1 MSKERYE
8 LLERIGVGSFA
19 TVYRARDTE
28 LGREVAVKQIAENFM
43 HHPEQMDRYW
53 QEAQLLASLQHPNV
67 VTFFDIDRQRGWLIM
82 ELMQGTLGSRVTR
95 DPMDLRS
102 VRTAL
107 AHGLRALKYLHSQ
120 GIVHGDV
127 KPGNLMID
135 ARKRIKIG
143 DFGLARRV
151 SDEDGSLLKGTTKYM
166 APEMVSEEF
175 GEVGPASDLYS
186 LGFSA
191 YELMCGP
198 NFESLFPGLGA
209 FGRDKQIAWMMWHS
223 AADRQIPEITRVLE
237 GVPEDL
243 ARVVQKLVAKKQ
255 SERYESAEDALS
267 DLNIDVKIVKTGHE
281 APVEVERPDRK
292 RIAIA
297 GGAFAFSLILS
308 MVMLFS
314 GGETP
319 EPREEEADRPI
330 AGVVGHVLAER
341 GLFTVTGE
349 DGIPQQIEFGDRP
362 KILLNEKTY
371 ITAMDLKPDD
381 RVVIT
386 RKKNEDGY
394 EYLEIAVQRPDENKG
409 YVSSIQPQL
418 AQLVMEI
425 TEGTQRGEVLVRAA
439 GDVKITLNGKPA
451 RFSDLRKDDIVTIR
465 HIPGDEVGS
474 PRIATEITALQ
485 LKLVEGFL
493 REVTPDRLTVE
504 THLQGKSNRVKLN
517 VAEECVVTVNGKDV
531 VDGALLKAADL
542 RPNDRV
548 KVKHHQQVVRV
559 DALRQFLHTGV
570 LLDFQTASSSLI
582 VTDEENG
589 SQKAFLTS
597 KNSEVTINGRPAQLA
612 DLRRNDRLE
621 ITYDQTRQQN
631 DVAAVDALRP
641 VIETRFAIVIGIQ
654 NYDDNTLTR
663 LPYAA
668 ADAQLVEETLVGR
681 YGVAPENVLLLVDET
696 RVRIEQ
702 AIPDWLKK
710 LTAGSELLVFFVGHA
725 YVNEQETPYLAAKDF
740 SLSRIAESGLSLAWL
755 RQQLEDSAAGEK
767 LLLLDICHDGAG
779 SDLAKQ
785 PSAAAML
792 AAVKPE
798 RDPAVFRS
806 TCAITAS
813 GPSDRSLLLDEHQHG
828 AFAWY
833 VSKGFAGDGDKNKDV
848 RLEPTEL
855 FDYLS
860 TAMTSVE
867 VDRKKQTPAQYLP
880 DATPP
885 PADRLSPAAK
895 EAVRKLLASHWSGN
909 RLTPA
914 ASSDFVAASRLVG
927 DEPEAQLSYAMV
939 LIKTRNAKD
948 AQQAMGYLED
958 VRLSHP
964 ENLIS
969 YEGLAWLHAYG
980 NRFSKSVDELTALF
994 SRLRT
999 DHPEGFELNGEVMRV
1014 LDFAGRIREFSVTV
1028 AEDTRRLKLD
1038 EVTALDEA
1046 VAALG
1051 KDSVE
1056 VYESARKAVQ
1066 EQIRKYDEEIAD
1078 KSGTAD
1084 GQLLVLERKRMT
1096 SYVKLGFDEIRQQIV
1111 AHLDDQ

>member
-1 MSKERYE
+1 MGKERYE

-43 HHPEQMDRYW
+43 HSPDQMDRYW

-67 VTFFDIDRQRGWLIM
+67 VTFFDIDRERGWLIM

-95 DPMDLRS
+95 DAMDLRS

-120 GIVHGDV
+120 GIVHGDI

-135 ARKRIKIG
+135 ARKRIKVG

-175 GEVGPASDLYS
+175 GEVSPASDLYS

-255 SERYESAEDALS
+255 ADRYESAEDALS
-267 DLNIDVKIVKTGHE
+267 DLNIDVKIVKTGHD
-281 APVEVERPDRK
+281 APEEVDEPDKK

-314 GGETP
+314 GGDEQKP
-319 EPREEEADRPI
+319 KEMEAAKPI
-330 AGVVGHVLAER
+330 TGVVGHVLAER
-341 GLFTVTGE
+341 GMITVTGE
-349 DGIPQQIEFGDRP
+349 DGVPQQVDLGDRP
-362 KILLNEKTY
+362 KILLNKKTY
-371 ITAMDLKPDD
+371 ITAMDLKPED

-386 RKKNEDGY
+386 KKKNEDGY
-394 EYLEIAVQRPDENKG
+394 DYLDIAVLRPDENKG

-418 AQLVMEI
+418 AQLVMDI
-425 TEGTQRGEVLVRAA
+425 TEGAQRGEVLVRAA
-439 GDVKITLNGKPA
+439 GDAKISLNGKSA
-451 RFSDLRKDDIVTIR
+451 EFSDLKKGDIVTIR
-465 HIPGDEVGS
+465 HMPGDEVGA
-474 PRIATEITALQ
+474 PRIATEIVALQ
-485 LKLVEGFL
+485 LQLVEGFL
-493 REVTPDRLTVE
+493 RDVTPERLTVE
-504 THLQGKSNRVKLN
+504 THLQGKSNMVKLD
-517 VAEECVVTVNGKDV
+517 VAEECGVTVNGKEV

-542 RPNDRV
+542 RPGDRV

-570 LLDFQTASSSLI
+570 LLNLQTASSSLI

-589 SQKAFLTS
+589 SQKAFLTN
-597 KNSEVTINGRPAQLA
+597 KDSEVTINGQPAELA

-621 ITYDQTRQQN
+621 ITYDQTKQQN
-631 DVAAVDALRP
+631 DVSAVDALRP
-641 VIETRFAIVIGIQ
+641 VIENRFAIVIGNQ
-654 NYDDNTLTR
+654 NYDDNSLTK

-668 ADAQLVEETLVGR
+668 ADAQLIQETLVGR
-681 YGVAPENVLLLVDET
+681 YGVAPERVLLLVDET

-702 AIPDWLKK
+702 AVPDWLRK
-710 LTAGSELLVFFVGHA
+710 TGENSELMVFFVGHA
-725 YVNEQETPYLAAKDF
+725 YVNEKGIPYLAAKDF
-740 SLSRIAESGLSLAWL
+740 SLKRIAESGLSLAWL
-755 RQQLEDSAAGEK
+755 RQQMEDCLADEK
-767 LLLLDICHDGAG
+767 LLMLDICHDGEGA
-779 SDLAKQ
+779 DLTSQ
-785 PSAAAML
+785 PPASTML

-798 RDPAVFRS
+798 RDPAVFR
-806 TCAITAS
+806 TTFAITAS
-813 GPSDRSLLLDEHQHG
+813 GPSDRSLVLHDEQHG
-828 AFAWY
+828 AFAWF
-833 VSKGFAGDGDKNKDV
+833 VSEGLSGDGDKNKDV
-848 RLEPTEL
+848 HLEPTEL
-855 FDYLS
+855 FDFLS
-860 TAMTSVE
+860 TSMASVE
-867 VDRKKQTPAQYLP
+867 IDKKKQKPSQYLP

-885 PADRLSPAAK
+885 PADRLSPEAK
-895 EAVRKLLASHWSGN
+895 EAIRKLLASHWSGN
-909 RLTPA
+909 KLTPA
-914 ASSDFVAASRLVG
+914 AASDFVTASRLCD
-927 DEPEAQLSYAMV
+927 DEPEAQLAYAMV

-948 AQQAMGYLED
+948 SQLAMGYLED
-958 VRLSHP
+958 VRLTHP
-964 ENLIS
+964 KNLIS

-980 NRFSKSVDELTALF
+980 NRFSKSVDELTAMF
-994 SRLRT
+994 ARLQM
-999 DHPEGFELNGEVMRV
+999 DSPEGVELNGEVKRI
-1014 LDFAGRIREFSVTV
+1014 LEYAGRIREFSVTV
-1028 AEDTRRLKLD
+1028 AEASRRLKPED
-1038 EVTALDEA
+1038 VAALDEA
-1046 VAALG
+1046 VAKLG
-1051 KDSVE
+1051 EDSVE
-1056 VYESARKAVQ
+1056 VYSEAKVAVQ
-1066 EQIRKYDEEIAD
+1066 DQIKKYDEEIEA
-1078 KSGTAD
+1078 KAGTAD
-1084 GQLLVLERKRMT
+1084 GQLLALTRKRLT
-1096 SYVKLGFDEIRQQIV
+1096 SYVSLGFDDVRQQIV